1 MDRRARWATLH
12 RVTKESGILLAR
24 ETQANET
31 MDRDTKGSGK
41 NKTASTF
48 KLSYGFAI
56 SRYSAGAEWCM
67 ATGIKLREVHRTPDM
82 LLLKLVQLLLAQKEL
97 TSFLFTCMLTGLL
110 NTASG
115 IKCFPIDNAGVTS
128 EKRAHSVNTKGGS
141 QFWNYNWS
149 FSSPFQLHDFSF
161 SSVTSLTL

>member
-1 MDRRARWATLH
+1 
-12 RVTKESGILLAR
+12 
-24 ETQANET
+24 

-48 KLSYGFAI
+48 KSSYGFAI
-56 SRYSAGAEWCM
+56 SRYSAGAEWAM
-67 ATGIKLREVHRTPDM
+67 ATGIKLREVHRTTDT

-97 TSFLFTCMLTGLL
+97 TSFLFTCMLTDLL

-149 FSSPFQLHDFSF
+149 FSSPFQLHDD
-161 SSVTSLTL
+161 